1 MAFEVALKLGDCCVV
16 LLVDSQLQQFPRVG
30 ETRVQVV
37 ERYDDFL
44 KLCPFLSES
53 LCPLRFVPD
62 IRLFEFPLNLGQS
75 FRFAVV
81 VKGTPLTHYCVP
93 RGHRSFAKQGWFP

>member
-1 MAFEVALKLGDCCVV
+1 MAFEISHKLGDCCVV
-16 LLVDSQLQQFPRVG
+16 LLVDSQLQQFLCVG
-30 ETRVQVV
+30 ETRVQVA

-44 KLCPFLSES
+44 KLRPFLSES

-62 IRLFEFPLNLGQS
+62 IRLFELPLNLGQP

-81 VKGTPLTHYCVP
+81 VKDTPLTHRCVP
-93 RGHRSFAKQGWFP
+93 RGH